1 MINTNDRKGMN
12 GVENMELFVK
22 VMNTV
27 NDIVWHPVMCV
38 FLMIAAVWFTVRLK
52 GMQVRR
58 VKDMAKC
65 LLEKG
70 DNKQDKALSPFQAFA
85 TTVGGRIGTGN
96 IAGTATAIFMGGPGA
111 VVLDVD
117 HSDSRCIYW
126 YGRVYPWSGIQD
138 EKLRRADRRTGV
150 LYV

>member
-1 MINTNDRKGMN
+1 MN

-96 IAGTATAIFMGGPGA
+96 IAGTATAIFMGVREPF
-111 VVLDVD
+111 
-117 HSDSRCIYW
+117 
-126 YGRVYPWSGIQD
+126 SGCGSQRFSVH
-138 EKLRRADRRTGV
+138 LLV
-150 LYV
+150 W